1 MGVGVSS
8 QPAHVTV
15 HYPPLVSIRMDP
27 PTPVTETDH
36 RSVPTIVLLSV
47 MNLRRN
53 RKL

>member
-36 RSVPTIVLLSV
+36 RSVPTSCFYQ
-47 MNLRRN
+47 
-53 RKL
+53 